1 MSRPK
6 THAVRSFSL
15 RLETLEDIREVVDEA
30 RLAGGASA
38 LAQDA
43 ISAWIKRYRADPKGW
58 LVARGIANTSTPVSD
73 DL

>member
-6 THAVRSFSL
+6 MKAVRSFAL
-15 RLETLEDIREVVDEA
+15 KLETLAAIREVSEEA

-38 LAQDA
+38 LAEDA
-43 ISAWIKRYRADPKGW
+43 ISAWVKRYRADPKGW
-58 LVARGIANTSTPVSD
+58 LVARGLAHATEPTPD

>member
-15 RLETLEDIREVVDEA
+15 RLETLESIREVVDEA

-43 ISAWIKRYRADPKGW
+43 LALWIKRYRNDPRQW
-58 LVARGIANTSTPVSD
+58 LSDRGIAATSEPIHD